1 MKIAERGEAAR
12 ALRVCLR
19 FGRGLPNCQ
28 YSGACCSNIARMSED
43 AEGSVPGQSAVS
55 RHAVAVD
62 VQPKWIAP
70 LSLGVA
76 AVALGV
82 AVWALVAPP
91 RHESPAVP
99 APSGQQVADAKN
111 RACTAFATVRAAVSL
126 QTHTELGPEPVA
138 VEAVTAVSRLA
149 MSSGATYLLA
159 HLDPATPAE
168 LASTIREFAND
179 LQDISMYGQ
188 AGVGASDPAQGG
200 RLKSGDALSKK
211 IADLCK

>member
-1 MKIAERGEAAR
+1 
-12 ALRVCLR
+12 
-19 FGRGLPNCQ
+19 
-28 YSGACCSNIARMSED
+28 MSED
-43 AEGSVPGQSAVS
+43 AEGSVPEQSAVS

-62 VQPKWIAP
+62 VRPKWIAP
-70 LSLGVA
+70 VSLGVA
-76 AVALGV
+76 LIALGV
-82 AVWALVAPP
+82 AVWALVSPP
-91 RHESPAVP
+91 RHESPAAPV
-99 APSGQQVADAKN
+99 PSGQQVADAKA

-159 HLDPATPAE
+159 HLDAAAPGDLTSA
-168 LASTIREFAND
+168 IREFAAD

-188 AGVGASDPAQGG
+188 AGVGANDPAQGS

-211 IADLCK
+211 IAELCK